1 MDLVTVLTH
10 EFGHGLGF
18 QTFTNGQTG
27 AFLASFPSIWD
38 FFLFDNTQG
47 TTWNAM
53 TNTQRAAS
61 SLNTGKLVWMG
72 TNVNNAAP
80 GVLAGGTPSLNITAP
95 ATVAGSYLVGT
106 ASFGP
111 ALSSPGVTG
120 EIMPVVDQANGTG
133 LACTTLSAAN
143 ALAVNGHIGLVDR
156 GICTFN
162 VKAEVLQAAGAI
174 GMIVADNVAGSPPPG
189 LGGTDAAVT
198 IPSVRI
204 TLGDGNTLKAA
215 LAKRSRNHS
224 GMFGTV
230 GIDLGQLQGADPNGH
245 VLLFA
250 PNPFQ
255 GGSSVSHYDVSAF
268 PNQLMEP
275 NINGDLTHE
284 VTPPQDL
291 TYKLLKDIGWQ

>member
-1 MDLVTVLTH
+1 
-10 EFGHGLGF
+10 
-18 QTFTNGQTG
+18 
-27 AFLASFPSIWD
+27 
-38 FFLFDNTQG
+38 
-47 TTWNAM
+47 M
-53 TNTQRAAS
+53 TNAQRVTS

-80 GVLAGGTPSLNITAP
+80 GVLAAGTSSLKITAP
-95 ATVAGSYLVGT
+95 ASVAGSYLVGT

-120 EIMPVVDQANGTG
+120 EIMPVVDQTNGTG
-133 LACTTLSAAN
+133 LACTALSAAN
-143 ALAVNGHIGLVDR
+143 ALAVNGHIALVDR
-156 GICTFN
+156 GVCTFN
-162 VKAEVLQAAGAI
+162 VKAANLQAAGAI

-189 LGGTDAAVT
+189 LGGTDATIT

-204 TLGDGNTLKAA
+204 TLADGNTLKAA

-224 GMFGTV
+224 GMFGTLGV
-230 GIDLGQLQGADPNGH
+230 DLGQLPGADPTGH
-245 VLLFA
+245 VQLFA

-255 GGSSVSHYDVSAF
+255 SGSSVSHYDVSAF

-275 NINGDLTHE
+275 AINGDLTHE